1 MLTPNCAQ
9 MKVDQHIKDGYRPEL
24 NSFTACFRSL
34 FYVHN
39 ELVNTWS
46 HLLPA
51 FFYLALLFG
60 LDFWSLHSGVKVSK
74 TDNAFFQ
81 VYIAAT
87 ASCLILSAIY
97 HGTNTHS
104 ESVSRQFLKL
114 DYLGIVLS
122 IIGTSISST
131 YFGLYGN
138 LSLQARY
145 LIMIVVCSV
154 VAFCHLLRD
163 DVDGP
168 GAASRRYILFCLK
181 RRLSLYQ
188 R

>member
-1 MLTPNCAQ
+1 
-9 MKVDQHIKDGYRPEL
+9 MKVDEYIKHGYRPEL

-51 FFYLALLFG
+51 LFYLALLLG
-60 LDFWSLHSGVKVSK
+60 LDFWSLHSGVKVST

-81 VYIAAT
+81 VYIGAT

-104 ESVSRQFLKL
+104 ESISRNFLKL

-131 YFGLYGN
+131 YFGLYGDPY
-138 LSLQARY
+138 LQARY
-145 LIMIVVCSV
+145 FALTVACSV
-154 VAFCHLLRD
+154 IAFYHLLHN

-168 GAASRRYILFCLK
+168 RAAPQRYILFG
-181 RRLSLYQ
+181 SQ
-188 R
+188 F